1 MQKKVAEHIGIDWVT
16 HVHYE
21 KHGWGYYPIEHM
33 EKLAALYHIP
43 VEGLSDEYDLF
54 LHKGQ
59 GVQIQ
64 ENRQGLGL
72 TQKQ

>member
-1 MQKKVAEHIGIDWVT
+1 MQKDVAEHIGIDRVT
-16 HVHYE
+16 HTHY
-21 KHGWGYYPIEHM
+21 KAYSRGYYPIEHM

-43 VEGLSDEYDLF
+43 VEGLLDEYDLF